1 MKRLLFLLLTLLH
14 CTAWSQ
20 GYNAPDSIYVA
31 TGAVYIPP
39 ISGEPIYLLASP
51 LRPVKTRGSKIR
63 TRDWVKVDFSDQN
76 NLHITGFGDSLILEN
91 GFVYKADRY
100 PNAKEYELYYKGT
113 GEEITKEDFD
123 SIKFSCMPTALR
135 EIKKY
140 KLPRTRRTLGEVDRW
155 QHPHLFVIEHDKKA
169 GRYYKYRIALVI
181 YIDYNH
187 PEAHYNHPEAH
198 IVH

>member
-1 MKRLLFLLLTLLH
+1 MRRLLFLLLTLLH

-63 TRDWVKVDFSDQN
+63 TRDWVKADYSNQN
-76 NLHITGFGDSLILEN
+76 NLIIFGFGDSLVLEN
-91 GFVYKADRY
+91 RFAYYAAGF
-100 PNAKEYELYYKGT
+100 PEMKEYELYYKGT

-123 SIKFSCMPTALR
+123 SIKFTRMPMALR

-140 KLPRTRRTLGEVDRW
+140 KLPRTRRTLREVDRW

-169 GRYYKYRIALVI
+169 SRYYKYRIALVI
-181 YIDYNH
+181 YIDYHH
-187 PEAHYNHPEAH
+187 PEAYT
-198 IVH
+198 VH

>member
-1 MKRLLFLLLTLLH
+1 MRRLLFLLLTLLH

-63 TRDWVKVDFSDQN
+63 TRDWVKADYSNQN
-76 NLHITGFGDSLILEN
+76 NLIIFGFGDSLVLEN
-91 GFVYKADRY
+91 RFAYYAAGF
-100 PNAKEYELYYKGT
+100 PEMKEYELYYKGT
-113 GEEITKEDFD
+113 GEEITKENFD
-123 SIKFSCMPTALR
+123 SIKFSRTPTALR

-140 KLPRTRRTLGEVDRW
+140 KLPRTKRFSGEVDRW

-169 GRYYKYRIALVI
+169 GHYYKYRIALVI
-181 YIDYNH
+181 YMDYNH
-187 PEAHYNHPEAH
+187 PEACIIH
-198 IVH
+198 

>member
-31 TGAVYIPP
+31 SGAVYIPR
-39 ISGEPIYLLASP
+39 ISGEPIYLFASP

-76 NLHITGFGDSLILEN
+76 NLIVRKVGDPLVIENFFAYYAVGFPEM
-91 GFVYKADRY
+91 
-100 PNAKEYELYYKGT
+100 KEYELYYKGT

-123 SIKFSCMPTALR
+123 SIKFTRMPMALR

-140 KLPRTRRTLGEVDRW
+140 KLPRARRTTGEVDRW
-155 QHPHLFVIEHDKKA
+155 QHPHLFVVEHDKKA

-181 YIDYNH
+181 YMDYHH
-187 PEAHYNHPEAH
+187 PEAYTMH
-198 IVH
+198 

>member
-14 CTAWSQ
+14 CTAWGQ
-20 GYNAPDSIYVA
+20 VYNTPDSIYVVSS
-31 TGAVYIPP
+31 GVYIPP
-39 ISGEPIYLLASP
+39 VSGEPIYLLASP
-51 LRPVKTRGSKIR
+51 LKSGHTPGSKIR
-63 TRDWVKVDFSDQN
+63 TRDWVKADYSNQN
-76 NLHITGFGDSLILEN
+76 NLIVRKVGGSLIIEN
-91 GFVYKADRY
+91 RFAYYAAGF
-100 PNAKEYELYYKGT
+100 PEMKEYELYYKGT

-123 SIKFSCMPTALR
+123 SIKFTRMPTALR

-155 QHPHLFVIEHDKKA
+155 QHLHLFVVEHDKKA

-187 PEAHYNHPEAH
+187 PEAYTMH
-198 IVH
+198 

>member
-20 GYNAPDSIYVA
+20 VYNAPDSIYVVSS
-31 TGAVYIPP
+31 GVYIPP
-39 ISGEPIYLLASP
+39 VSGEPIYLLASP
-51 LRPVKTRGSKIR
+51 LKSGHTPGSKIR
-63 TRDWVKVDFSDQN
+63 TRDWVKADYSNQN
-76 NLHITGFGDSLILEN
+76 NLIVRKVGGSLIIEN
-91 GFVYKADRY
+91 RFAYYAAGF
-100 PNAKEYELYYKGT
+100 PEMKEYELYYKGT

-123 SIKFSCMPTALR
+123 SIKFTRMPTALR

-155 QHPHLFVIEHDKKA
+155 QHLHLFVVEHDKKA

-187 PEAHYNHPEAH
+187 PEAYTMH
-198 IVH
+198 

>member
-20 GYNAPDSIYVA
+20 VYNAPDSIYVA
-31 TGAVYIPP
+31 SGAVHISP

-63 TRDWVKVDFSDQN
+63 TRDWVKADYSNQN
-76 NLHITGFGDSLILEN
+76 NLIIFGFGDSLVLEN
-91 GFVYKADRY
+91 RFAYYAAGF
-100 PNAKEYELYYKGT
+100 PEMKEYELYYKGT

-123 SIKFSCMPTALR
+123 SIKFTRMPTALR

-169 GRYYKYRIALVI
+169 SRYYKYRIALVI
-181 YIDYNH
+181 YIDYHH
-187 PEAHYNHPEAH
+187 PEAYT
-198 IVH
+198 VH

>member
-63 TRDWVKVDFSDQN
+63 TRDWVKADYSNQN
-76 NLHITGFGDSLILEN
+76 NLIIFGFGDSLVLEN
-91 GFVYKADRY
+91 RFAYYAAGF
-100 PNAKEYELYYKGT
+100 PEMKEYELYYKGT

-123 SIKFSCMPTALR
+123 SIKFTRMPTALR

-140 KLPRTRRTLGEVDRW
+140 KLPRTRRFSGEVDRW
-155 QHPHLFVIEHDKKA
+155 QHPHLFVIEHNKKA

-181 YIDYNH
+181 YMDYNH
-187 PEAHYNHPEAH
+187 PEAKIIH
-198 IVH
+198 

>member
-1 MKRLLFLLLTLLH
+1 MKQLLFLLLTLLH

-31 TGAVYIPP
+31 SGAVYIPP

-51 LRPVKTRGSKIR
+51 LRPAKTRGSKLR
-63 TRDWVKVDFSDQN
+63 ARDWVKVDYSYQN
-76 NLHITGFGDSLILEN
+76 NIIIMGFGDSLVIEN
-91 GFVYKADRY
+91 RFAYYAAGF
-100 PNAKEYELYYKGT
+100 PEMKEYELYYKGT

-123 SIKFSCMPTALR
+123 SIKFSRMPTALR

-155 QHPHLFVIEHDKKA
+155 QHPHLFVVEHDKKA

-181 YIDYNH
+181 YMDYHH
-187 PEAHYNHPEAH
+187 PEAYHPGICIIH
-198 IVH
+198 

>member
-31 TGAVYIPP
+31 SGAVYIPP
-39 ISGEPIYLLASP
+39 ISGEPIYLLALP
-51 LRPVKTRGSKIR
+51 LKSGHTRGSKIR
-63 TRDWVKVDFSDQN
+63 TRDWVKVDYSDQN
-76 NLHITGFGDSLILEN
+76 NIIIMGFGDSLVIEN
-91 GFVYKADRY
+91 FFAYYAAEFPKMQEYK
-100 PNAKEYELYYKGT
+100 LYYKGT

-123 SIKFSCMPTALR
+123 SIKFTRMPTALR

-140 KLPRTRRTLGEVDRW
+140 KLPRTRRSSGEVDRW

-181 YIDYNH
+181 YMDYNH
-187 PEAHYNHPEAH
+187 PEACIIH
-198 IVH
+198 

>member
-20 GYNAPDSIYVA
+20 VYNAPDSIYVA
-31 TGAVYIPP
+31 SGAVYIPP

-63 TRDWVKVDFSDQN
+63 TRDWVKADYSNQN
-76 NLHITGFGDSLILEN
+76 NLIIFGFGDSLVLEN
-91 GFVYKADRY
+91 RFAYYAAGFPKM
-100 PNAKEYELYYKGT
+100 KEYELYYKGT

-123 SIKFSCMPTALR
+123 SIKFTRMPTALR

-140 KLPRTRRTLGEVDRW
+140 KLPRTRRSSGEVDRW
-155 QHPHLFVIEHDKKA
+155 QHPHLFVIEHNKKA
-169 GRYYKYRIALVI
+169 GRYYEYRIALVI
-181 YIDYNH
+181 YMDYDH
-187 PEAHYNHPEAH
+187 PEACIIH
-198 IVH
+198 

>member
-1 MKRLLFLLLTLLH
+1 MKRLLFLLLTLFH

-20 GYNAPDSIYVA
+20 VYNAPDSIYVA
-31 TGAVYIPP
+31 SGAVYIPP

-63 TRDWVKVDFSDQN
+63 TRDWVKADYSNQN
-76 NLHITGFGDSLILEN
+76 NLIIFGFGDSLVLEN
-91 GFVYKADRY
+91 RFAYYAAGF
-100 PNAKEYELYYKGT
+100 PEMKEYELYYKGT

-123 SIKFSCMPTALR
+123 SIKFTRMPTALR

-140 KLPRTRRTLGEVDRW
+140 KLPRTRRTSGEVDRW
-155 QHPHLFVIEHDKKA
+155 QHPHLFVVEHDKKA

-181 YIDYNH
+181 YIDYDH
-187 PEAHYNHPEAH
+187 PEAHMIH
-198 IVH
+198 

>member
-31 TGAVYIPP
+31 SGAVYIPR
-39 ISGEPIYLLASP
+39 ISGEPIYLFASP

-76 NLHITGFGDSLILEN
+76 NIIIMGFGDSLILEN
-91 GFVYKADRY
+91 RLVYYAAGF
-100 PNAKEYELYYKGT
+100 PEMKEYELYYKGT

-123 SIKFSCMPTALR
+123 SIKFTRMPTALR

-140 KLPRTRRTLGEVDRW
+140 KLSRTRRTMGEVDRW
-155 QHPHLFVIEHDKKA
+155 QHPHLFVVEHDKKA

-181 YIDYNH
+181 YIDYDH
-187 PEAHYNHPEAH
+187 PEAYMIH
-198 IVH
+198 

>member
-1 MKRLLFLLLTLLH
+1 MQRLLFLLLTLLH

-39 ISGEPIYLLASP
+39 ISGEPIYLFASP
-51 LRPVKTRGSKIR
+51 LRPAKTRGSKLR
-63 TRDWVKVDFSDQN
+63 ARDWVKVDYSYQN
-76 NLHITGFGDSLILEN
+76 NIIIMGFGDSLVIEN
-91 GFVYKADRY
+91 RFAYYAAGF
-100 PNAKEYELYYKGT
+100 PEMKEYELYYKGT

-123 SIKFSCMPTALR
+123 SIKFSRMPMALR

-140 KLPRTRRTLGEVDRW
+140 KLPRTRRFSGEVDRW
-155 QHPHLFVIEHDKKA
+155 QHPHLFVVEHDKKA

-181 YIDYNH
+181 YMDYNH
-187 PEAHYNHPEAH
+187 PEAKIIH
-198 IVH
+198 

>member
-1 MKRLLFLLLTLLH
+1 MKRLLFLLLTLFH

-20 GYNAPDSIYVA
+20 VYNAPDSIYVA
-31 TGAVYIPP
+31 SGAVYIPP

-63 TRDWVKVDFSDQN
+63 TRDWVKADYSNQN
-76 NLHITGFGDSLILEN
+76 NLIIFGFGDSLVLEN
-91 GFVYKADRY
+91 RFAYYAAGF
-100 PNAKEYELYYKGT
+100 PEMKEYELYYKGT

-123 SIKFSCMPTALR
+123 SIKFIRMPTALR

-140 KLPRTRRTLGEVDRW
+140 KLPRTRRTSGEVDRW
-155 QHPHLFVIEHDKKA
+155 QHLHLFVVEHDKKA

-181 YIDYNH
+181 YIDYDH
-187 PEAHYNHPEAH
+187 PEAHMIH
-198 IVH
+198 

>member
-20 GYNAPDSIYVA
+20 VYNAPDSIYVA
-31 TGAVYIPP
+31 SGAVYIPP

-63 TRDWVKVDFSDQN
+63 TRDWVKADYSNQN
-76 NLHITGFGDSLILEN
+76 NLIIFGFGDSLVLEN
-91 GFVYKADRY
+91 RFAYYAAGF
-100 PNAKEYELYYKGT
+100 PEMKEYELYYKGT

-123 SIKFSCMPTALR
+123 SIKFTRMPTALR

-140 KLPRTRRTLGEVDRW
+140 KLPRTRRSSGEVDRW

-181 YIDYNH
+181 YMDYDH
-187 PEAHYNHPEAH
+187 PEACIIH
-198 IVH
+198 

>member
-39 ISGEPIYLLASP
+39 ISGEPIYLFASP

-63 TRDWVKVDFSDQN
+63 TRDWVKADYSNQN
-76 NLHITGFGDSLILEN
+76 NLIIFGFGDSLVLEN
-91 GFVYKADRY
+91 LFVYYAAGF
-100 PNAKEYELYYKGT
+100 PGMKEYELYYKGT

-123 SIKFSCMPTALR
+123 SIKFARMPTALR

-155 QHPHLFVIEHDKKA
+155 QHLHLFVVEHDKKA

-181 YIDYNH
+181 YMDYHH
-187 PEAHYNHPEAH
+187 PEAYHPGICIIH
-198 IVH
+198 

>member
-1 MKRLLFLLLTLLH
+1 MTMRRLLFLLLTLLH

-20 GYNAPDSIYVA
+20 VYNAPDSLYVVIS
-31 TGAVYIPP
+31 GVYIPP

-51 LRPVKTRGSKIR
+51 LRPVKPRGSKKR

-76 NLHITGFGDSLILEN
+76 NLIVRKVGDPLVIENFFAYYAVGFPEM
-91 GFVYKADRY
+91 
-100 PNAKEYELYYKGT
+100 KEYELYYKGT

-123 SIKFSCMPTALR
+123 SIKFSRMPTALR

-140 KLPRTRRTLGEVDRW
+140 KLPRTRRFSGEVDRW
-155 QHPHLFVIEHDKKA
+155 QHPHLFVVEHDKKA

-181 YIDYNH
+181 YIDYDH
-187 PEAHYNHPEAH
+187 PEAHMIH
-198 IVH
+198 

>member
-20 GYNAPDSIYVA
+20 VYNAPDSIYVA
-31 TGAVYIPP
+31 SGAVYIPP

-63 TRDWVKVDFSDQN
+63 TRDWVKADYSNQN
-76 NLHITGFGDSLILEN
+76 NLIIFGFGDSLVLEN
-91 GFVYKADRY
+91 RFAYYAAGF
-100 PNAKEYELYYKGT
+100 PEMKEYELYYKGT

-123 SIKFSCMPTALR
+123 SIKFTRMPTALR
-135 EIKKY
+135 ELKKY
-140 KLPRTRRTLGEVDRW
+140 KLPRTRRSSGEVDRW

-181 YIDYNH
+181 YMDYDH
-187 PEAHYNHPEAH
+187 PEVKIIH
-198 IVH
+198 